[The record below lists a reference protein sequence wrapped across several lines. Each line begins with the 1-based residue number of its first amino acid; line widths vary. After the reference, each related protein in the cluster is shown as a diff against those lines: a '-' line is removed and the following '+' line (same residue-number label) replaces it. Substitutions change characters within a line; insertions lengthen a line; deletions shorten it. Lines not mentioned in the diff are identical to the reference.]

1 MTERRDQVP
10 RLSYLWNK
18 CSWNVNYCGGFL
30 WPFLPFLPV
39 CLLACLCL
47 SVCPTIYV
55 CLSVFLCLPFRL
67 CLSACPTIYV
77 CLSVQLSVQLSISGY
92 LCLSA
97 CLSVHLPVCMSIY
110 LSIWT
115 STEKNHKT
123 VTELCDFSVHW
134 FLIVLIMKQICNALD
149 NLFLF
154 AVHVFYFF
162 LPGEK
167 NCRVLLIS

>member
-47 SVCPTIYV
+47 S
-55 CLSVFLCLPFRL
+55 
-67 CLSACPTIYV
+67 ACPTIYV
-77 CLSVQLSVQLSISGY
+77 CLYVCLSLSTCLSLFVCLSNY
-92 LCLSA
+92 LCLSVCSFVCPTIYIWLSMSI
-97 CLSVHLPVCMSIY
+97 CLSVCLSIY
-110 LSIWT
+110 LF
-115 STEKNHKT
+115 ELVKKKNHKT

-134 FLIVLIMKQICNALD
+134 FLIVLIMKQICSALD